1 MRALILSGIV
11 LVLGG
16 CSCSRDPGQDEAE
29 AAAAMT
35 TPDTSA
41 KDADELA
48 AQVASAN
55 TNHARATAMS
65 EAISTVHAYLAAVA
79 NKDWTK
85 ADAYWTGGKPP
96 PRADDHAVRGIEDL
110 RSLRINNDAPKP
122 LDSESPPRSLEVPV
136 DLRVRKDTGTQTI
149 TGWYRLRRKVGGD
162 GWEITSASLQ
172 PAMD

>member
-1 MRALILSGIV
+1 MRAVILSGIV

-16 CSCSRDPGQDEAE
+16 CSCSRDPGQDSAKT
-29 AAAAMT
+29 AALAT
-35 TPDTSA
+35 TDTS
-41 KDADELA
+41 DQGADELA
-48 AQVASAN
+48 AQVASAKMDR
-55 TNHARATAMS
+55 ARAAAMS
-65 EAISTVHAYLAAVA
+65 EAASTVHAYLAAIA
-79 NKDWTK
+79 AKDWNK

-96 PRADDHAVRGIEDL
+96 PRADDYAVRGIEDL